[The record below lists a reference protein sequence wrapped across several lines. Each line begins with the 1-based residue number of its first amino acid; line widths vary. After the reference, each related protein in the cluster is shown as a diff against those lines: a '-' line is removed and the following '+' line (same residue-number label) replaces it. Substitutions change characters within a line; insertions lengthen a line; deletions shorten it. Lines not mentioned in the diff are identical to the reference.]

1 MIEDCKKYGTFA
13 FAGLARCGFIGMEL
27 LNSLVEIGKISE
39 DERNNFLNNINTVTS
54 NMKEDL
60 RKLSKK
66 DF

>member
-1 MIEDCKKYGTFA
+1 
-13 FAGLARCGFIGMEL
+13 MEL